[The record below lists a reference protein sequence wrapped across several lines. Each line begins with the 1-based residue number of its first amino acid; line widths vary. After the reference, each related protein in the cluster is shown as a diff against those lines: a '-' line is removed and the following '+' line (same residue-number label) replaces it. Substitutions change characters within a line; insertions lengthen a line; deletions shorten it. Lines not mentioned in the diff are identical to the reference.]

1 MTYPQISRAARRSRR
16 REQFMGATRA
26 RHTDDPHLCRMLT
39 THIHC
44 GEHMQLVIANPAQPN
59 RGSAGTNDG
68 GLVTY
73 RCACGFSFD
82 QWQN

>member
-1 MTYPQISRAARRSRR
+1 MTHPQISRAARRSRR
-16 REQFMGATRA
+16 KEQFMGATRA
-26 RHTDDPHLCRMLT
+26 RPSDDPQLRRMLT

-44 GEHMQLVIANPAQPN
+44 GEHMQLVSVDPAQPAK
-59 RGSAGTNDG
+59 GFAGTTDG

-82 QWQN
+82 QRQA